1 MYCFVLYL
9 AELNLEA
16 QEDIHSPSS
25 NSSGDIK
32 VNTKY
37 SLSAPSSAKKYQ
49 GFLTFKDFV
58 MNTGSPSPDVPDVEV
73 VTHPENAIID
83 MQDTDID
90 NTSTDPMKESTNSI
104 TSSQLFLNNKNH
116 IYQNLMMESMSKEE
130 ENDLVQQLSAS
141 RSGADMNL
149 TPNPP
154 INGHRDMK
162 SEPNN
167 IAAGDIAKA
176 LVNDVIESVLI
187 NTTNSSRKSIDNSNM
202 PHMTPLID
210 TDEDDQRE
218 NIEDAPQ
225 QTVNTHKSASIMN
238 KMESDETQQGLF
250 TSCRKRNWKS
260 ITTITQ

>member
-1 MYCFVLYL
+1 MLYVIYL

-58 MNTGSPSPDVPDVEV
+58 MNTGSPSPDVQPDVEV

-130 ENDLVQQLSAS
+130 ENDMVQQLSAS
-141 RSGADMNL
+141 RSGPD
-149 TPNPP
+149 PQ

-162 SEPNN
+162 SE
-167 IAAGDIAKA
+167 IGD
-176 LVNDVIESVLI
+176 
-187 NTTNSSRKSIDNSNM
+187 
-202 PHMTPLID
+202 HPLILYCHLVPIYSLLR
-210 TDEDDQRE
+210 TGEQ
-218 NIEDAPQ
+218 
-225 QTVNTHKSASIMN
+225 
-238 KMESDETQQGLF
+238 
-250 TSCRKRNWKS
+250 
-260 ITTITQ
+260 